1 MTGDRARERSAEK
14 RADAHIHLI
23 KRSQELKAGKY
34 ALFTYSLSPF
44 IFVAKKE
51 KTGRKRKRKKEK
63 EKEKE
68 KEKGGLP
75 RERLTTSNAKKDQYE
90 RRNMNENDFSAAFD
104 AEDAFASRMDYMR
117 RRRRRRR
124 EVEKEEKEE
133 EEKVRRQ
140 RASEPR
146 RICFVLDGTQ
156 KIIRNS
162 RSHLGQG
169 LVKYCS
175 KFEAFAR
182 SANASLEKSHG
193 NPETR
198 KAGRVANPEAQRVEG
213 YGMGQGLGNMNKRT
227 YGRRMYDGVLEY
239 KEGVLF

>member
-1 MTGDRARERSAEK
+1 MGER
-14 RADAHIHLI
+14 
-23 KRSQELKAGKY
+23 
-34 ALFTYSLSPF
+34 
-44 IFVAKKE
+44 KE
-51 KTGRKRKRKKEK
+51 KEKKKEK
-63 EKEKE
+63 EKEK
-68 KEKGGLP
+68 GDLP
-75 RERLTTSNAKKDQYE
+75 RERLTTSNARKDKYE

-104 AEDAFASRMDYMR
+104 AEDAFASRMDYMRRRR

-169 LVKYCS
+169 LVKYCA

-182 SANASLEKSHG
+182 SANASLEKSH
-193 NPETR
+193 ETR
-198 KAGRVANPEAQRVEG
+198 KPAKQV
-213 YGMGQGLGNMNKRT
+213 GLPIQKR
-227 YGRRMYDGVLEY
+227 RE
-239 KEGVLF
+239 

>member
-1 MTGDRARERSAEK
+1 MGER
-14 RADAHIHLI
+14 
-23 KRSQELKAGKY
+23 
-34 ALFTYSLSPF
+34 
-44 IFVAKKE
+44 KE
-51 KTGRKRKRKKEK
+51 KEKKKEK
-63 EKEKE
+63 EKEK
-68 KEKGGLP
+68 GDLP
-75 RERLTTSNAKKDQYE
+75 RERLTTSNARKDKYE

-104 AEDAFASRMDYMR
+104 AEDAFASRMDYMRRRR

-156 KIIRNS
+156 KITRNS
-162 RSHLGQG
+162 SSHLGQG
-169 LVKYCS
+169 LEKYCS
-175 KFEAFAR
+175 RFETFAR

-198 KAGRVANPEAQRVEG
+198 KAGRVANPEAKRVEG

-227 YGRRMYDGVLEY
+227 Y
-239 KEGVLF
+239 

>member
-1 MTGDRARERSAEK
+1 MRALSGDRARERGAEK
-14 RADAHIHLI
+14 RADAPIHLI
-23 KRSQELKAGKY
+23 KRLQELGAGKY

-44 IFVAKKE
+44 IFFVAKKE
-51 KTGRKRKRKKEK
+51 KTGKIGQKKEK
-63 EKEKE
+63 ERKRKEVY
-68 KEKGGLP
+68 P
-75 RERLTTSNAKKDQYE
+75 ASDSTSNARKDKYE

-124 EVEKEEKEE
+124 REVEKEEEEE

-146 RICFVLDGTQ
+146 RTCFVLDKTQ
-156 KIIRNS
+156 KITRNS

-175 KFEAFAR
+175 KCEAFAR
-182 SANASLEKSHG
+182 SANASLEKITA

-198 KAGRVANPEAQRVEG
+198 KAGRVANRGAKKV
-213 YGMGQGLGNMNKRT
+213 
-227 YGRRMYDGVLEY
+227 
-239 KEGVLF
+239 

>member
-1 MTGDRARERSAEK
+1 MPKTHSHHGWIICE
-14 RADAHIHLI
+14 
-23 KRSQELKAGKY
+23 GK
-34 ALFTYSLSPF
+34 
-44 IFVAKKE
+44 E
-51 KTGRKRKRKKEK
+51 E
-63 EKEKE
+63 EEE
-68 KEKGGLP
+68 E
-75 RERLTTSNAKKDQYE
+75 E
-90 RRNMNENDFSAAFD
+90 
-104 AEDAFASRMDYMR
+104 
-117 RRRRRRR
+117 
-124 EVEKEEKEE
+124 EVEKEE

-156 KIIRNS
+156 KITRNP

-175 KFEAFAR
+175 RFEAFAR

-198 KAGRVANPEAQRVEG
+198 KAGRVANPEAKRVEG

>member
-1 MTGDRARERSAEK
+1 MGKERER
-14 RADAHIHLI
+14 
-23 KRSQELKAGKY
+23 
-34 ALFTYSLSPF
+34 
-44 IFVAKKE
+44 
-51 KTGRKRKRKKEK
+51 
-63 EKEKE
+63 E

-75 RERLTTSNAKKDQYE
+75 RERLATSNARKDKYE

-124 EVEKEEKEE
+124 RRREVEKEEKEE

-146 RICFVLDGTQ
+146 RICFALDGTQ
-156 KIIRNS
+156 KITRNS

-175 KFEAFAR
+175 RFETFAR
-182 SANASLEKSHG
+182 SANASLEKSH
-193 NPETR
+193 ETR
-198 KAGRVANPEAQRVEG
+198 KPAKQVGLPIQKRREYE
-213 YGMGQGLGNMNKRT
+213 GMGWVR
-227 YGRRMYDGVLEY
+227 V
-239 KEGVLF
+239 

>member
-1 MTGDRARERSAEK
+1 MGER
-14 RADAHIHLI
+14 
-23 KRSQELKAGKY
+23 
-34 ALFTYSLSPF
+34 
-44 IFVAKKE
+44 
-51 KTGRKRKRKKEK
+51 KEK
-63 EKEKE
+63 EKK
-68 KEKGGLP
+68 KEKGDLP
-75 RERLTTSNAKKDQYE
+75 RERLTTSNARKDKYE

-104 AEDAFASRMDYMR
+104 AEDAFASRMDYMRR

-169 LVKYCS
+169 LVKYCA

-182 SANASLEKSHG
+182 SANASLEKIPE

-198 KAGRVANPEAQRVEG
+198 KAGRVANPEAKRVEG

-227 YGRRMYDGVLEY
+227 Y
-239 KEGVLF
+239 